1 MPTLRTGLAAALA
14 VIACPCHVPLI
25 LALLAGTTFGASL
38 ASHTGFLYGS
48 MTALFVGALV
58 FLFART
64 NRTGGSASAAPAPA
78 REERCDECTESANR
92 ANS

>member
-1 MPTLRTGLAAALA
+1 MSTLRTGLAAALA

-38 ASHTGFLYGS
+38 ASHTGLLYGA

-64 NRTGGSASAAPAPA
+64 NRTGDAASTAPAQA
-78 REERCDECTESANR
+78 REEWREACTESANP
-92 ANS
+92 ANY